1 LNKTLLSLSQ
11 KSAAKRANPLYPD
24 ANNKPASA
32 DLYTKES
39 RGLLPQE
46 ENQAKLLLEKWIKAH
61 TGRCRLDLG
70 FGWIDVGLL
79 EQYLG

>member
-61 TGRCRLDLG
+61 TGRVVLVAAGWTLALG
-70 FGWIDVGLL
+70 GLML
-79 EQYLG
+79 AY